1 MQRPPSEAGAL
12 ECDSSGT
19 AFEYEATR
27 SNRSPMNDLEITA
40 AELKQRLDN
49 GEKLLLVDVREPW
62 ENAQC
67 RIEGAVLI
75 PMGSIPSNL
84 QKLDTDD
91 PVICY
96 CHHGMRSLDVVNW
109 LRQQGVSTAKSLA
122 GGIDRWSLEIDPR
135 VPRY

>member
-1 MQRPPSEAGAL
+1 
-12 ECDSSGT
+12 
-19 AFEYEATR
+19 
-27 SNRSPMNDLEITA
+27 MNDLEITA
-40 AELKQRLDN
+40 VELKQRLDK
-49 GEKLLLVDVREPW
+49 GEKVVLVDVREPW

-96 CHHGMRSLDVVNW
+96 CHHGMRSQHAAVW
-109 LRQQGVSTAKSLA
+109 LRSQGFANTADNFGRITVTVKQVISR
-122 GGIDRWSLEIDPR
+122 DRHFMNQAF
-135 VPRY
+135 